1 MARIFS
7 GAAARRQ
14 VNRAANPVARA
25 LLRLGVSPDAV
36 TVAGTLG
43 VLAGAAGF
51 AARGRFV
58 AAVVIVTAFA
68 LTDLLDGA
76 MARLS
81 AAPDRPGTT
90 GPVPGRRFGALLDS
104 TMDRIADGAVFGSL
118 AFWYA
123 TGGADPWSL
132 VAALICLVAGQVVS
146 YVKARAQGLGF
157 ECDVGIAE
165 RAERLVLVGLGVLA
179 TGLGLPVALPA
190 ALWLLAV
197 LSMVTVGQRIVHVYR
212 ADRMPAASG
221 VGVEREAQG

>member
-1 MARIFS
+1 MAKILS

-14 VNRAANPVARA
+14 VNRVANPLARV
-25 LLRLGVSPDAV
+25 LLRLGISPDAV
-36 TVAGTLG
+36 TVAGTVG
-43 VLAGAAGF
+43 VLAGAGF

-58 AAVVIVTAFA
+58 IAVLVVTAFA

-76 MARLS
+76 MARLR
-81 AAPDRPGTT
+81 APSDAP

-104 TMDRIADGAVFGSL
+104 TMDRIADGAIFGAI

-146 YVKARAQGLGF
+146 YVKARAQGLGM

-165 RAERLVLVGLGVLA
+165 RAERLVLVGLGTLA
-179 TGLGLPVALPA
+179 TGLGLPAALPV

-212 ADRMPAASG
+212 ADRTPASG
-221 VGVEREAQG
+221 VGPEREAEH